1 MKESTRY
8 ENFERAVHW
17 RVLFDYTQRLR
28 ERNIGCLT
36 IGGFMREG
44 EVDHLLDG
52 SDICGDDAVIGLAVF
67 TVNVKV
73 YF

>member
-1 MKESTRY
+1 
-8 ENFERAVHW
+8 
-17 RVLFDYTQRLR
+17 
-28 ERNIGCLT
+28 
-36 IGGFMREG
+36 MREG